1 MLYFVHISWMLMKHN
16 FWISLK
22 TLIKFE
28 SAQPFFL
35 PGSAGNN
42 SPIYLILFKTVSA
55 LCVVGKFFNML
66 FLQYNMVIPQFFF
79 SFLYLVIHKRSNS
92 VKKWPLQSHCM
103 DSACYEY
110 NLLNVWSCFCHRDPK
125 SFHCSLYEQACTQ
138 GIKSHLHMQGT

>member
-1 MLYFVHISWMLMKHN
+1 MLTSDYLQPRPRLSSACTLGIYLVQILYFVHISWMLMKHN

-42 SPIYLILFKTVSA
+42 SPIYLILFKMVSA
-55 LCVVGKFFNML
+55 LCAVGKFFNML

-79 SFLYLVIHKRSNS
+79 HFFIWLYIKEATVL
-92 VKKWPLQSHCM
+92 KKM
-103 DSACYEY
+103 TFA
-110 NLLNVWSCFCHRDPK
+110 K
-125 SFHCSLYEQACTQ
+125 SLYGQCLLW
-138 GIKSHLHMQGT
+138 I